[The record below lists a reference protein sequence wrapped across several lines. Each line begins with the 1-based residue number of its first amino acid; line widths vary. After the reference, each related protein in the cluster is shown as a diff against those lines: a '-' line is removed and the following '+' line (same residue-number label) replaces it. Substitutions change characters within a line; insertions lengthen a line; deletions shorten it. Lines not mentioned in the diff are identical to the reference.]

1 MFTSTQRNLDDLK
14 FTCRRLRSCR
24 AKLSASD
31 LQRAEKSGDLI
42 CKPGRCP
49 TGKYREESDLIQ
61 LQVEL
66 RKNREELRNE
76 KRAKEKLLQRVEQ
89 LQDQLQ
95 TALDIRDIE
104 VAEQI
109 VAQINGSRSETVP
122 VLLCSDWHC
131 GAMVDPATVCDLNSY
146 DLDEYHRRVQAL
158 FRNALRVVNMLRSTS
173 DVRQMVV
180 WLGGD
185 LIDNWL
191 HPDQAETQILS
202 PTQQLIECERSI
214 VQGLE
219 FLLAE
224 AQLERIVI
232 PCSFGN
238 HGRTT
243 DKMRSTN
250 AAATSYEWLM
260 YQSLRRHFA
269 HEPRLDF
276 RISDGNVLYLDVL
289 DKTLRFHH
297 GDAVRYGG
305 GVGGIAVPL
314 QKWLYRQDVGIRA
327 DHTFLGHFHQLT
339 VGPNFGVNGS
349 LIGPTAYGLKIGFAP
364 ERPQQLMRCIDSER
378 GFTISAPILT
388 DDDGSPHRRHNP
400 DQQETEPEELPEVD
414 P

>member
-1 MFTSTQRNLDDLK
+1 MDDLR
-14 FTCRRLRSCR
+14 FTCRRLKSCR
-24 AKLSASD
+24 AKLAAAD
-31 LQRAEKSGDLI
+31 LIRDEKSKDLV

-49 TGKYREESDLIQ
+49 NNKHRISDNDLIQ
-61 LQVEL
+61 LQIDL
-66 RKNREELRNE
+66 RKSREELKSE

-95 TALDIRDIE
+95 TALDIKDIE

-109 VAQINGSRSETVP
+109 AAQVGSSRSELVP

-131 GAMVDPATVCDLNSY
+131 GAIVDPATVCDLNSY

-158 FRNALRVVNMLRSTS
+158 FRNVLHVVQMLRSTS

-191 HPDQAETQILS
+191 HPDQAETQLLS

-214 VQGLE
+214 VQGLD
-219 FLLAE
+219 FLLEHAD
-224 AQLERIVI
+224 LERLVL
-232 PCSFGN
+232 PCSYGN

-250 AAATSYEWLM
+250 GAATSYEWLM
-260 YQSLRRHFA
+260 YQSLRRHYRN
-269 HEPRLDF
+269 EPRLDF
-276 RISDGNVLYLDVL
+276 RISDGNVSYLEVM

-297 GDAVRYGG
+297 GDAIRYGG

-327 DHTFLGHFHQLT
+327 DHTFLGHFHSLT

-349 LIGPTAYGLKIGFAP
+349 LIGPTAYGLKFGFAP
-364 ERPQQLMRCIDSER
+364 ERPQQLLRCIDSER

-388 DDDGSPHRRHNP
+388 DDDGSLHRRDLP
-400 DQQETEPEELPEVD
+400 DQQGTGAESIPPEHP
-414 P
+414 

>member
-1 MFTSTQRNLDDLK
+1 MRN
-14 FTCRRLRSCR
+14 
-24 AKLSASD
+24 
-31 LQRAEKSGDLI
+31 EKNSLV
-42 CKPGRCP
+42 CKPGACP
-49 TGKYREESDLIQ
+49 EGLYRSEGDLIQ

-66 RKNREELRNE
+66 RKQKELLRAE
-76 KRAKEKLLQRVEQ
+76 KQEKEKLLQRVAQ

-95 TALDIRDIE
+95 VALDIRDIE

-109 VAQINGSRSETVP
+109 VAAAGDGKSETVP

-131 GAMVDPATVCDLNSY
+131 GAEVDPATVCDLNKFNV
-146 DLDEYHRRVQAL
+146 DIYHGRVDGL
-158 FRNALRVVNMLRSTS
+158 FRNALKVIQMLRSTTT
-173 DVRQMVV
+173 VKQMVV

-191 HPDQAETQILS
+191 HPDQVETQILS

-214 VQGLE
+214 VRGLD
-219 FLLAE
+219 FLLQAGE
-224 AQLERIVI
+224 FEKIII

-243 DKMRSTN
+243 DKMRAGN

-260 YQSLRRHFA
+260 YQSLRRHYCN
-269 HEPRLDF
+269 EPRLDF
-276 RISDGNVLYLDVL
+276 RISDGNVMYLEVL
-289 DKTLRFHH
+289 DRVLRFHH
-297 GDAVRYGG
+297 GDAIRYGG

-339 VGPNFGVNGS
+339 VGPNWGVNGS
-349 LIGPTAYGLKIGFAP
+349 LIGPTAYGLKLGFAP

-378 GFTISAPILT
+378 GFTISAPVLT
-388 DDDGSPHRRHNP
+388 D
-400 DQQETEPEELPEVD
+400 
-414 P
+414 

>member
-1 MFTSTQRNLDDLK
+1 MDDLR
-14 FTCRRLRSCR
+14 FTCRRLKSCR
-24 AKLSASD
+24 AKLAAAD
-31 LQRAEKSGDLI
+31 LIRDEKSKDLV

-49 TGKYREESDLIQ
+49 NNKHRISDNDLIQ
-61 LQVEL
+61 LQIDL
-66 RKNREELRNE
+66 RKSREELRSE

-95 TALDIRDIE
+95 TALDIKDIE

-109 VAQINGSRSETVP
+109 AAQVGSSRSELVP

-131 GAMVDPATVCDLNSY
+131 GAIVDPSTVCDLNSY

-158 FRNALRVVNMLRSTS
+158 FRNVLHVVQMLRSTS

-214 VQGLE
+214 VQGLD
-219 FLLAE
+219 FLLEHAD
-224 AQLERIVI
+224 LERLVL
-232 PCSFGN
+232 PCSYGN

-250 AAATSYEWLM
+250 GAATSYEWLM
-260 YQSLRRHFA
+260 YQSLRRHYRN
-269 HEPRLDF
+269 EPRLDF
-276 RISDGNVLYLDVL
+276 RISDGNVSYLEVM

-297 GDAVRYGG
+297 GDAIRYGG

-327 DHTFLGHFHQLT
+327 DHTFLGHFHSLT

-349 LIGPTAYGLKIGFAP
+349 LIGPTAYGLKFGFAP
-364 ERPQQLMRCIDSER
+364 ERPQQLLRCIDSER

-388 DDDGSPHRRHNP
+388 DDDGSPHRRDLP
-400 DQQETEPEELPEVD
+400 DQQGTGAESIPPEHP
-414 P
+414 